1 MPRARRA
8 PCPSSQPVGDIS
20 VTQHVRNKLIT
31 AGALCAATALGLTG
45 LAAGGASAATPSQLR
60 ADYNGDG
67 YADLA
72 VGVPGATVGGKA
84 GAGYVNVVWGGASG
98 LGKHGSVTVSQ
109 ATAGVPGT
117 AEAGDTFGKAVD
129 SNDMNGDGYADLVV
143 GAPGEDIDAAQG
155 AGTVTIVWGSASGF
169 KGGFTAASGG
179 NGEARGYGAVLTTG
193 DFDRDGDKDIA
204 LNTHFDETSS
214 LSMRPGPFT
223 AGSPATLSRIQ
234 GWHFAGPTVVTS
246 GDFDGDGGDDIALA
260 YDGMEISGTEV
271 LSRASGAWKTTWST
285 GDTTYSALAAGDFD
299 GDGTDDL
306 AIGHVQPNPEFEST
320 ACEDRLG
327 GAVLTVY
334 GKKGGAFGDGGSS
347 CTTQDSPQVGGT
359 AEADDNFGAHLAT
372 ANVDKDGI
380 DELIVG
386 ADTEAVGTAK
396 NAGSYSVLASLG
408 TGEHLVGPS
417 FSQNSTGVAGT
428 AEAGDRLGAAVTT
441 GDYNGDTY
449 PDVAV
454 GAPGEDGKG
463 GVWYAATPKDGPNP
477 PVTSVTPGKL
487 GLSGAKEYGAVL
499 GR

>member
-1 MPRARRA
+1 M
-8 PCPSSQPVGDIS
+8 
-20 VTQHVRNKLIT
+20 TQHVRKSARRPARNKLIT

-45 LAAGGASAATPSQLR
+45 LTAGGASAATPSQLR

-72 VGVPGATVGGKA
+72 VGVPGATVGGKT
-84 GAGYVNVVWGGASG
+84 GAGYVNVVWGGKGG

-109 ATAGVPGT
+109 ATTGVPGT
-117 AEAGDTFGKAVD
+117 AEAGDKFGKAVD

-143 GAPGEDIDAAQG
+143 GAPGEDIDAALD

-179 NGEARGYGAVLTTG
+179 NSEARGYGAVLTTG
-193 DFDRDGDKDIA
+193 DYDRDGDKDIA
-204 LNTHFDETSS
+204 LNTHFDESSS
-214 LSMRPGPFT
+214 LAMRPGPFT

-271 LSRASGAWKTTWST
+271 LSRASGTWKTTWSS
-285 GDTTYSALAAGDFD
+285 GETTYSALAAGDFD

-306 AIGHVQPNPEFEST
+306 AIGHVQPNPESERA

-327 GAVLTVY
+327 GAILTVY
-334 GKKGGAFGDGGSS
+334 GKKGGTFGDGGSS

-359 AEADDNFGAHLAT
+359 AEADDNFGAHLAS

-428 AEAGDRLGAAVTT
+428 AETGDRLGAAVTT

-449 PDVAV
+449 PDIAV